1 MNQELY
7 MDFRDVFR
15 IPRVALS
22 GKKIWTL
29 FIANIIGYIGFM
41 VLSYVGIVVSG
52 YALGDALARYHFFPF
67 PYDISLTVPGW
78 IIYSMGS
85 LVWIIAYYFANLAV
99 ARITYKEFKGDFFY
113 SSGDGWSFVKKHWH
127 PLIFAPVSLLG
138 IIAFFLIM
146 AVITALMGKIPYVG
160 EFIFSLPFLLYFPVA
175 VFVLYSAAVFLV
187 VITFTPAIIASSE
200 EDTLEA
206 VFQGYSLLWSQPWR
220 IVIYEGIWAVLI
232 AAAVYIFGLV
242 MSAGVSF
249 IGLVFG
255 QPWLMGDKL
264 FRMFEAALFY
274 LGGESSVYYQFLD
287 LFTTPFI
294 TSGYLFTGLTEL
306 NVTEAIASGFLAVGF
321 FVIIFLILAYTT
333 TLDSVG
339 QQIIYL
345 ILRKKKDDENL
356 LERKDEEELAQEEE
370 AEEEEGE
377 LEEEFEPED
386 EEDGPENETDRNSE
400 PEKED

>member
-7 MDFRDVFR
+7 MDFRDVLR

-29 FIANIIGYIGFM
+29 FVANVIGYVGFM
-41 VLSYVGIVVSG
+41 IFSYLGIALSG

-67 PYDISLTVPGW
+67 PYDLSLTVPGW
-78 IIYSMGS
+78 ICYSVGS

-113 SSGDGWSFVKKHWH
+113 SSGDGWNFVKKHWH

-138 IIAFFLIM
+138 IIVFFLIM
-146 AVITALMGKIPYVG
+146 AVIAALLGKIPYVG
-160 EFIFSLPFLLYFPVA
+160 EFILSLPFLLYFPVA
-175 VFVLYSAAVFLV
+175 VFVLYSAVVFLV

-220 IVIYEGIWAVLI
+220 LVIYEIIWAALV
-232 AAAVYIFGLV
+232 AAAIYIFGLV
-242 MSAGVSF
+242 MMAGISF
-249 IGLVFG
+249 IGVVFG
-255 QPWLMGDKL
+255 QNWLMGEKL

-287 LFTTPFI
+287 LFTAPFLS
-294 TSGYLFTGLTEL
+294 SGYLFTGLAEL
-306 NVTEAIASGFLAVGF
+306 TVTEAIASGFLALGF
-321 FVIIFLILAYTT
+321 FVIIFLILAYAT

-370 AEEEEGE
+370 ADVEDTEEQLEADHEENR
-377 LEEEFEPED
+377 ED
-386 EEDGPENETDRNSE
+386 DGSDRNSE
-400 PEKED
+400 PENKD